1 MPGFKHI
8 LVPLDGSESSELSI
22 QVAQQAASQDGQ
34 ITLVQIAEDMVADHQ
49 LPHDSDKQA
58 FWKSQSEPVYDYLK
72 SRVGLIARDDLKVE
86 VIVATGHPAE
96 VILDIA
102 AELKVN
108 AVAMCSH
115 SRSKLRQFIL
125 GSTVQTVM
133 KRLSVPL
140 IIVHPKEPD

>member
-8 LVPLDGSESSELSI
+8 LVPLDGSKSSELSI
-22 QVAQQAASQDGQ
+22 QVAQKAASQDGQ

-72 SRVGLIARDDLKVE
+72 SLLGSIAREDVRVE
-86 VIVATGHPAE
+86 VIVASGHPAE
-96 VILDIA
+96 AILDIA
-102 AELKVN
+102 ADLKVD
-108 AVAMCSH
+108 AVTMCSH
-115 SRSKLRQFIL
+115 SRSKLRQFFL

-133 KRLSVPL
+133 SRLPVPL
-140 IIVHPKEPD
+140 IIVHPEEAD